1 MKETL
6 FEKFVEILA
15 ALGETGVEYCLVGG
29 FAVVLHGGNRL
40 TNDLDVFIT
49 TSESNLTKLRKALS
63 AVFHDESINE
73 ITSKELASY
82 PVIRYGSVEDFNID
96 LIASLGESFSF
107 ADLVIEE
114 IILNGQKIKIASP
127 ESLYKMKEKTYR
139 AVDQADL
146 VFLKKIIE
154 ERKADAGKEV

>member
-1 MKETL
+1 
-6 FEKFVEILA
+6 
-15 ALGETGVEYCLVGG
+15 
-29 FAVVLHGGNRL
+29 
-40 TNDLDVFIT
+40 
-49 TSESNLTKLRKALS
+49 
-63 AVFHDESINE
+63 VFHDESINE